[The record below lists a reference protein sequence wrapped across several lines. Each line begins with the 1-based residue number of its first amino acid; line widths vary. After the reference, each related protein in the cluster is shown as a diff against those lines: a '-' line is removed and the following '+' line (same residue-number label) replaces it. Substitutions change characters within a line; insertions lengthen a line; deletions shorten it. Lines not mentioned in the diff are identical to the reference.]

1 MIDSFPIQTADGDL
15 AWTGRLLWGAESL
28 ASTHDAME
36 RASESSDQKSVYT
49 RLARGLLDPEWWQ
62 GGIRKDQKG
71 GVWSR
76 SFRERAALRSASA
89 ED

>member
-36 RASESSDQKSVYT
+36 RASESSDQKS
-49 RLARGLLDPEWWQ
+49 A
-62 GGIRKDQKG
+62 QKKHKAG
-71 GVWSR
+71 
-76 SFRERAALRSASA
+76 
-89 ED
+89 